1 MKTRLSGVDFS
12 FIKAVDGKQL
22 NEEKLKEMDI
32 KLCNEWKDPYSG
44 RNLTWGEVGCMMSH
58 YNIYK
63 KCVEENIDVAIILED
78 DVTIPDN
85 FTDKVNKIIT
95 DLNNDIHNWNLCYLG
110 RKSMDDRD
118 IDIHPDFVLSGY
130 SYWTCAYI
138 INLKGMKKILD
149 SGIKQNIIPADEI
162 LPILKMYLLIK
173 NTMNIST

>member
-1 MKTRLSGVDFS
+1 MQEEVFVINWERCKEKAEKMKTRLSGVDFS

-85 FTDKVNKIIT
+85 FTDKVNKLIT
-95 DLNNDIHNWNLCYLG
+95 DLNIDIHNWYLCNLC

-118 IDIHPDFVLSGY
+118 IDIHL
-130 SYWTCAYI
+130 
-138 INLKGMKKILD
+138 ILF
-149 SGIKQNIIPADEI
+149 
-162 LPILKMYLLIK
+162 YLL
-173 NTMNIST
+173 